1 MIENF
6 TTISLP
12 EKPSYI
18 APDGSEIRLLTK
30 TKTGE
35 ISHATLPPKG
45 VSLAVRH
52 KSVDEIWYFISGKG
66 QVWRRQGNQE
76 EVVDA
81 EPGTCLT
88 IPVGTHFQFRN
99 TGSEPLCFAI
109 ATIPPWPGPD
119 EAVQVNGKWDVTH

>member
-1 MIENF
+1 MVENF

-12 EKPSYI
+12 GKPSYI
-18 APDGSEIRLLTK
+18 APDGSEIRLLAK

-35 ISHATLPPKG
+35 IAHATLPLRG
-45 VSLAVRH
+45 VSLAVKH

-76 EVVDA
+76 AIVDA
-81 EPGTCLT
+81 NKGTCLT

-99 TGSEPLCFAI
+99 TGSEPRCFVI
-109 ATIPPWPGPD
+109 ATIPPWPGPE
-119 EAVQVNGKWDVTH
+119 EAVRVDDYWNVS